1 MRYNV
6 ISGDSH
12 IDMTWMP
19 GDLWV
24 DRAPAELK
32 PIAPRVVES
41 HEGLHWEA
49 EGKRL
54 GVFGGTSFTFGAAT
68 RGQSKRLDA
77 LFDTGFFDGKP
88 RPTNPHLRV
97 KDMELDGVDA
107 EVLYGIVGVG
117 LRIVNQQLVRF
128 VYQVYNEWIADFCKT
143 HPGRWAALAPI
154 PNHDPSVAAE
164 SLREASEMGL
174 AGGDFS
180 IANAVKPLYH
190 ESWDPLWAASSECGL
205 PISYHGAGG
214 LSKSLRAPDPADAED
229 YSNKFNLVSASCSQ
243 LEGAIILASIIYSGA
258 CDRFPKFRFVLGES
272 GVTWIPFLLARMD
285 AHYLDTRHHISLR
298 MKPSDYWKRQG
309 SATFQTDAILAD
321 MINLV
326 GEDNAIWGS
335 DYPHPDGVFPDSL
348 ATIQKDFGNLTS
360 DVRRKL
366 VCENAGK
373 LYGFIR

>member
-1 MRYNV
+1 MEYNV

-24 DRAPAELK
+24 DRAPPEFRSL
-32 PIAPRVVES
+32 APRVIETP
-41 HEGLHWEA
+41 EGLHWEV
-49 EGKRL
+49 EGKRM
-54 GVFGGTSFTFGAAT
+54 GVFGGTSFTFGVAA

-77 LFDTGFFDGKP
+77 VFDTGFFDGDP
-88 RPTNPHLRV
+88 HPTNPHLRI

-117 LRIVNQQLVRF
+117 LRITNPELVRF
-128 VYQVYNEWIADFCKT
+128 VYQVYNEWVADFCKT

-154 PNHDPSVAAE
+154 PNHDPSIAAE
-164 SLREASEMGL
+164 SLRKANEMGL
-174 AGGDFS
+174 AGGDFAL
-180 IANAVKPLYH
+180 ANAVKPLYH
-190 ESWDPLWAASSECGL
+190 ASWDPLWAASSEYGM

-214 LSKSLRAPDPADAED
+214 LSASVRAPDSADAKD
-229 YSNKFNLVSASCSQ
+229 YSNKFNLVSDSCSQ
-243 LEGAIILASIIYSGA
+243 LEGALILASIIYSGA
-258 CDRFPKFRFVLGES
+258 CDRFPDFRFVLGES

-285 AHYLDTRHHISLR
+285 AHYLDTRHHVSLS

-326 GEDNAIWGS
+326 GVDNVIWGS

-348 ATIQKDFGNLTS
+348 ATIQEDLGKLMPDI
-360 DVRRKL
+360 RRKL
-366 VCENAGK
+366 VCENAGN
-373 LYGFIR
+373 LYGFI